1 MRVAAWLIILMALAG
16 AANAQNQAPAS
27 PTRKITDEERDR
39 LYDAKDYWDEQRE
52 RYGRIA
58 QRSNELRPRRRDTP
72 LRDVN
77 ISDDEIREVQV
88 IKEKYL
94 PSDYVNIS
102 PVVTDCPCEEG
113 PTCTAQVYVVA
124 TLNGQERGLQLSRF
138 NDRWEVGVVQ
148 QWWLKYQA
156 IPWQRPG
163 DSWVDYLLH
172 EKAVNDLYE
181 EFPQCVGKLVPAEH
195 SAAAKKPEPAR

>member
-1 MRVAAWLIILMALAG
+1 MRIAAWLIIPLALVGVAG
-16 AANAQNQAPAS
+16 AQS
-27 PTRKITDEERDR
+27 PPSRPRKITDEEYTRLVDALDYRD
-39 LYDAKDYWDEQRE
+39 EHRE
-52 RYGRIA
+52 FYGRIA
-58 QRSNELRPRRRDTP
+58 KRANELRPGRRDGP

-77 ISDDEIREVQV
+77 ISDDEIREVQA

-156 IPWQRPG
+156 IKWQRTG
-163 DSWVDYLLH
+163 DSWLDYLLH

-181 EFPQCVGKLVPAEH
+181 EFPRCVGKLVPAQH

>member
-16 AANAQNQAPAS
+16 AANAQTQAPAS

-39 LYDAKDYWDEQRE
+39 LYDAMDYWDEQRE

-156 IPWQRPG
+156 IQWQRTG